1 MPTALPRVSVTI
13 SEEQFGILSRMGK
26 LQRRPASSFIRELL
40 DAAMP
45 ALRAMLPVLE
55 ARERTLAEQ
64 PEALQR
70 AAQELLDAFSGMD
83 PDQLSLLDITEDDL
97 KDLATATPPGDQREP
112 GEGSG
117 AERTAAKRGRTA
129 PNPPRTTATARRN
142 RGR

>member
-13 SEEQFGILSRMGK
+13 SDEQFAILSRMAK

-55 ARERTLAEQ
+55 AREKTLAEQ

-70 AAQELLDAFSGMD
+70 AAQELLDAFGGLD
-83 PDQLSLLDITEDDL
+83 PNQLSLLDITDSDMA
-97 KDLATATPPGDQREP
+97 DLAAASSRVTREP
-112 GEGSG
+112 GGKGVSEGPQRSEDLPKSPSRG
-117 AERTAAKRGRTA
+117 ARK
-129 PNPPRTTATARRN
+129 PRRAARR
-142 RGR
+142 